1 MIEIVSEMYFK
12 NGGNGMELKDMIQ
25 GIPAKVIYAHLLQYI
40 KGQDVAMKQLA
51 TAISAHTFQIAYNLR
66 HTEHHFKT
74 LNILLRGGTGSGKTE
89 AFRAL
94 CHFKKLPI
102 PIVVVN
108 SGSFSPNGWKGD
120 KTIEQ
125 MLLVLRAEA
134 ERILDAYIEEK
145 KITLSSDEKTE
156 LITALTEIGIICIDE
171 FDKKRIYISGTSP
184 DAHNADYQ
192 YNLLTM
198 VEGMK
203 SYLYIDNGCGTETI
217 DTSQIMF
224 ILMGAFAGLEE
235 CAVELQSKTTKI
247 GFSMATTAHDSTDMQ
262 QYSDDVLIQYG
273 IIRELVGRLPVHI
286 TYQPVTLEAL
296 ITILR
301 SAKSSVLQE
310 YKQLFRY
317 LGNKL
322 VVDEEALREIAEQ
335 ALALGVGARGLQ
347 RVLQSHLQPILFDAT
362 NAKGQCYYVTKG
374 YLSGKTEAASSIIK
388 SKLA

>member
-1 MIEIVSEMYFK
+1 
-12 NGGNGMELKDMIQ
+12 
-25 GIPAKVIYAHLLQYI
+25 
-40 KGQDVAMKQLA
+40 
-51 TAISAHTFQIAYNLR
+51 
-66 HTEHHFKT
+66 
-74 LNILLRGGTGSGKTE
+74 
-89 AFRAL
+89 
-94 CHFKKLPI
+94 
-102 PIVVVN
+102 
-108 SGSFSPNGWKGD
+108 
-120 KTIEQ
+120 
-125 MLLVLRAEA
+125 
-134 ERILDAYIEEK
+134 
-145 KITLSSDEKTE
+145 
-156 LITALTEIGIICIDE
+156 
-171 FDKKRIYISGTSP
+171 
-184 DAHNADYQ
+184 
-192 YNLLTM
+192 
-198 VEGMK
+198 
-203 SYLYIDNGCGTETI
+203 
-217 DTSQIMF
+217 MF